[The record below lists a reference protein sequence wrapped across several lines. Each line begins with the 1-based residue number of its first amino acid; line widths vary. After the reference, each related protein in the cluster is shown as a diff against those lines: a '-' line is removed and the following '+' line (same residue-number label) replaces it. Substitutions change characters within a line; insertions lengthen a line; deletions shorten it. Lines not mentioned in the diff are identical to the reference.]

1 LFRGSELGMNNHDRV
16 AEVNESLK
24 SKEPIDPSS
33 DVEEF
38 KEKFAKKKMYN
49 NELVINEPRIKG
61 ILDKIVNSD
70 PTMTSD
76 WKIYG
81 VFNTDDNGRKQGN
94 YMFYVKAVSKNHAR
108 IKGATRNGIEIIS
121 TGYYGAEL
129 LSDDVINARIDGLE
143 NEINLLKN
151 PL

>member
-1 LFRGSELGMNNHDRV
+1 MKHLRKY
-16 AEVNESLK
+16 NESLK

-38 KEKFAKKKMYN
+38 KDKFAKKKMYN

-81 VFNTDDNGRKQGN
+81 VFNTDDYGRKQGN
-94 YMFYVKAVSKNHAR
+94 YIFYVKAVSKNHAR